1 MKTEI
6 LNCLK
11 TQKMGQHVIY
21 KESTDSTNQDALE
34 LGEKGAEEGTL
45 VVADCQKAGKGRRGR
60 SWVSPA
66 GTNIYFTLLL
76 KPSFKPDKAPTLTLV
91 MALSVAQA
99 LKQET
104 GIEAG
109 IKWPNDLVLNGKKIC
124 GILTEMTL
132 KQTKIQAV
140 VIGVGINVGQMNF
153 PKELTDK
160 AASLEMECGIK
171 VQRAPLIARIMECFE
186 KNYDIYRRDEN
197 LAGLK
202 KAYEE
207 CLVNRN
213 QSVRV
218 LDPAGEYDGIA
229 RGIHENGELLV
240 ELADGTCRQVY
251 AGEVSVRGI
260 YGYA

>member
-6 LNCLK
+6 LNHMK
-11 TQKMGQHVIY
+11 TEKLGKNVVY
-21 KESTDSTNQDALE
+21 KACTGSTNQDALE
-34 LGEKGAEEGTL
+34 LGQKGAKEGTL

-66 GTNIYFTLLL
+66 GRNIYFTLLL
-76 KPSFKPDKAPTLTLV
+76 KPSFAPDKAPMLTLV

-104 GIEAG
+104 GIGVG

-132 KQTKIQAV
+132 EQTQIQAV
-140 VIGVGINVGQMNF
+140 VIGVGINAGPMDF

-160 AASLEMECGIK
+160 AASLETECGVKI
-171 VQRAPLIARIMECFE
+171 QRASLIARIMECFE
-186 KNYDIYRRDEN
+186 KNYDIYKQDEN

-202 KAYEE
+202 EAYEA

-229 RGIHENGELLV
+229 RGINENGELLI
-240 ELADGTCRQVY
+240 ELADKTYRQVY

-260 YGYA
+260 YGYV